1 MNASALA
8 VGALACVV
16 AFLLICPFIPEIS
29 AGIRALRG
37 AISVFGHVF
46 LFATRSIGRARAVIA
61 ACHKSAARPVAMIAL
76 SAALVT
82 AAIAG
87 AVSAGYAAPLAR
99 EPGDLVYLPTLAI
112 RADGR
117 LALPPSTTIAEA
129 AAAYAGPADYWSSTC
144 RATLPGWYRP
154 VDWQGLDAVNAPLWR
169 ASISGAGVVEVSG
182 LGPAETDSLR
192 ALLEALA
199 PIVAC
204 EN

>member
-1 MNASALA
+1 MKASALA
-8 VGALACVV
+8 VGALRDA
-16 AFLLICPFIPEIS
+16 I
-29 AGIRALRG
+29 AL
-37 AISVFGHVF
+37 FGHVF
-46 LFATRSIGRARAVIA
+46 LFATQALGRARAVITA
-61 ACHKSAARPVAMIAL
+61 FRESAAKPVAMIAL
-76 SAALVT
+76 STALVT
-82 AAIAG
+82 AAITG

-99 EPGDLVYLPTLAI
+99 EPGDVVYLPTLAI

-129 AAAYAGPADYWSSTC
+129 AAAYAGPAAYWSSTC

-154 VDWQGLDAVNAPLWR
+154 VDWQGLDAVARPLWR
-169 ASISGAGVVEVSG
+169 ASISGSGVVEVSG

-204 EN
+204 D

>member
-1 MNASALA
+1 
-8 VGALACVV
+8 
-16 AFLLICPFIPEIS
+16 
-29 AGIRALRG
+29 
-37 AISVFGHVF
+37 
-46 LFATRSIGRARAVIA
+46 
-61 ACHKSAARPVAMIAL
+61 MIAL
-76 SAALVT
+76 STALVT
-82 AAIAG
+82 AAITG

-99 EPGDLVYLPTLAI
+99 EPGDVVYLPTLAI

-129 AAAYAGPADYWSSTC
+129 AAAYAGPAAYWSSTC

-154 VDWQGLDAVNAPLWR
+154 VDWQGLDAVARPLWR
-169 ASISGAGVVEVSG
+169 ASISGSGVVEVSG

-204 EN
+204 D